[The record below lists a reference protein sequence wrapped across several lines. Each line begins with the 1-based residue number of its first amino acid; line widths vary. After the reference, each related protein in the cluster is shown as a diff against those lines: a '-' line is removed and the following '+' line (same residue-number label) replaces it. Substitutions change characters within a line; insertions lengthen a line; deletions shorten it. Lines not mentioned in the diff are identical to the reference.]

1 MKIVNLANSISLS
14 EDVMPAYS
22 FAKRLKG
29 LLGRQSL
36 RRGQSMLLRPAN
48 SIHTFFM
55 RFHIDVLFVDKN
67 NMVIKAINDLSPFR
81 ATGIYLKSAFVIE
94 LPAGT
99 IQETMTKEGD
109 YLQIQ

>member
-1 MKIVNLANSISLS
+1 MKIVNLANNISLS
-14 EDVMPAYS
+14 EDALPAYS

-36 RRGQSMLLRPAN
+36 RRGQAMLLRPAN

-55 RFHIDVLFVDKN
+55 RFPIDVLFVDKN
-67 NMVIKAINDLSPFR
+67 NMVIKTINNIPPFR
-81 ATGIYLKSAFVIE
+81 ATRIYFKSAFVIE

-109 YLQIQ
+109 YLQIK